1 MKRKK
6 FLEEIM
12 NKSEAELLKSV
23 SDKKESLRS
32 LRFDLAAGKIKN
44 VKEIKNTKKEIARI
58 FTILKKQEK

>member
-1 MKRKK
+1 
-6 FLEEIM
+6 M